1 MNFKYTQG
9 GKRVPGLV
17 RLREFSSPD
26 ATSRIGNKGAVE
38 KKVHSGMKTFFW
50 SRPFLNLP
58 APFRRYNVKRHGMSF
73 SGGLASNPRQEASHG
88 SDVSG
93 L

>member
-17 RLREFSSPD
+17 RLREFSSLD

-58 APFRRYNVKRHGMSF
+58 APFRR
-73 SGGLASNPRQEASHG
+73 
-88 SDVSG
+88 
-93 L
+93 